1 MEISKTYRAKALSN
15 FSRFFFIVRNMFS
28 GIVVV
33 PGRPLQIL
41 TKVHGYNIFF
51 DTPYNQIKTLISLIL
66 HKNLVKIDC
75 KLQFRFSKTLTA
87 WR

>member
-1 MEISKTYRAKALSN
+1 MK
-15 FSRFFFIVRNMFS
+15 
-28 GIVVV
+28 
-33 PGRPLQIL
+33 LQIL
-41 TKVHGYNIFF
+41 TKAHGDNIFF